1 MTTKTETKGGKSAKS
16 GALTPLGDH
25 VIVERVQAETKSK
38 GGIVLPDSAKEKPR
52 EGLVVAVG
60 EGKLTDDGQRVPV
73 AVKPRD
79 RVIFSS
85 YAGTEVKYEGKEYLI
100 VREDEI
106 LAVVNG

>member
-1 MTTKTETKGGKSAKS
+1 MTTKTESKPAKGRT

-25 VIVERVQAETKSK
+25 VIVERIEAESKTK

-52 EGLVVAVG
+52 EGLVIAVG
-60 EGKLTDDGQRVPV
+60 EGRLTDDGQRIAVS
-73 AVKPRD
+73 VKPKD

-85 YAGTEVKYEGKEYLI
+85 YAGTEVKFEGKDYLI

>member
-1 MTTKTETKGGKSAKS
+1 MSTKTESKPAKAGKA

-25 VIVERVQAETKSK
+25 VIVERLEAESRTK
-38 GGIVLPDSAKEKPR
+38 GGIVLPDAAKEKPK
-52 EGLVVAVG
+52 EGLVIAVG
-60 EGKLTDDGQRVPV
+60 EGRLTDEGQRVPV
-73 AVKPRD
+73 AVKPKD

>member
-1 MTTKTETKGGKSAKS
+1 MTTKTENKPAKGRTS
-16 GALTPLGDH
+16 GLTPLGDH
-25 VIVERVQAETKSK
+25 VIVERIEAESKTK

-52 EGLVVAVG
+52 EGLVIAVG
-60 EGKLTDDGQRVPV
+60 EGRLTDDGQRIAI
-73 AVKPRD
+73 AVKPKD

-106 LAVVNG
+106 LAVVHG

>member
-1 MTTKTETKGGKSAKS
+1 MTTKTETKGKAAKS

-25 VIVERVQAETKSK
+25 VIVERVEAESRTK

-52 EGLVVAVG
+52 EGVVIAVG
-60 EGKLTDDGQRVPV
+60 EGRLSEDGQRIPV
-73 AVKPRD
+73 AVKAKD

-106 LAVVNG
+106 LAVVSG

>member
-1 MTTKTETKGGKSAKS
+1 MTTKTETKGKASRS

-25 VIVERVQAETKSK
+25 VIVERVEAETRTK

-52 EGLVVAVG
+52 EGVVIAVG
-60 EGKLTDDGQRVPV
+60 EGRLTDDGQRIPV
-73 AVKPRD
+73 AVKAKD

>member
-1 MTTKTETKGGKSAKS
+1 MTTKTESKPAKGRT

-25 VIVERVQAETKSK
+25 VIVERIEAESKTK

-52 EGLVVAVG
+52 EGLVIAVG
-60 EGKLTDDGQRVPV
+60 EGRLTDDGQRIAI
-73 AVKPRD
+73 AVKPKD

-85 YAGTEVKYEGKEYLI
+85 YAGTEVKYEGKEFLI

>member
-1 MTTKTETKGGKSAKS
+1 MTTKTETRGGKAAKS

-25 VIVERVQAETKSK
+25 VIVERVKAEGKSK

-73 AVKPRD
+73 AVKPKD

-85 YAGTEVKYEGKEYLI
+85 YAGTEVKYEGKEFLI

>member
-1 MTTKTETKGGKSAKS
+1 MTTKAESKPKAGKT

-25 VIVERVQAETKSK
+25 VIVERIEAETKTK

-52 EGLVVAVG
+52 EGLVIAVG
-60 EGKLTDDGQRVPV
+60 EGRLTDEGQRIAV
-73 AVKPRD
+73 AVKPKD

-85 YAGTEVKYEGKEYLI
+85 NAGTEVKYEGKEFLI